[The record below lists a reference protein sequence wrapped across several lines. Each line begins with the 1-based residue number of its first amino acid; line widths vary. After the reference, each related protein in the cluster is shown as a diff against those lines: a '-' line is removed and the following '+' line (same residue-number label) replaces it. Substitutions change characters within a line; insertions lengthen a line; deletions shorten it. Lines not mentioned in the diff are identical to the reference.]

1 MKIRFLE
8 NGRRAHPKDPT
19 FPQLQHVSG
28 EVYDLPDE
36 MAFDALSSRNEKGEA
51 RCELAEEQTA
61 DEGAGAGADSQA
73 EEEARIAAEADAKAK
88 AAENTGAKEPKREDK
103 KGRGAKALE

>member
-1 MKIRFLE
+1 VKIRFLE
-8 NGRRAHPKDPT
+8 NGRRAHPKDVN
-19 FPQLQHVSG
+19 FPQLQHVAG

-36 MAFDALSSRNEKGEA
+36 MALDALASRNAAGNP
-51 RCELAEEQTA
+51 RCELAEEPA
-61 DEGAGAGADSQA
+61 PVESDADSQA
-73 EEEARIAAEADAKAK
+73 AEEARIAAEADAKAK

>member
-1 MKIRFLE
+1 VKIRFLE

-19 FPQLQHVSG
+19 YPQLQHAAG

-36 MAFDALSSRNEKGEA
+36 MALDALSSRNAKGEA
-51 RCELAEEQTA
+51 RCEIVEEPAEA
-61 DEGAGAGADSQA
+61 DADSQA
-73 EEEARIAAEADAKAK
+73 AEEARIAADAAKAK